1 VLRRNWWK
9 YNIDL
14 TLNKYKTLVFKR
26 NALILNIEEYIFNI
40 IKMMTEPI
48 LDTSGN
54 RYVLFPIKYSGVW
67 DMYKKAVASFWTVE
81 EISFSDADDWNKLT
95 SNEQK
100 FIENTLAFFAG
111 SDGIVNENL
120 VTRFY
125 NDIQIPE
132 AKAFYTFQMAI
143 ESIHS
148 ECYSLL
154 IDTYITDNQKKS
166 NLFNAIDNNPTIK
179 KKADW
184 AIKWI
189 QSSESFATRLI
200 AFAIVEGIFFSG
212 AFASIYYIK
221 EKGLLHSLTFSNELI
236 SRDESLHTEF
246 AIMLYSLLEN
256 KLCEDEV
263 HIIFKEAVDLE
274 IEFIVDTLEC
284 GLLGINADLMSEY
297 VKYVADRLLVQL
309 NYKKLYNIK
318 NCPLDFM
325 ERISITN
332 KSNFFEVR
340 VAEYSKATI
349 DKSKLNFTFTEDDDD
364 F

>member
-1 VLRRNWWK
+1 
-9 YNIDL
+9 
-14 TLNKYKTLVFKR
+14 
-26 NALILNIEEYIFNI
+26 
-40 IKMMTEPI
+40 MEPI
-48 LDTSGN
+48 LDSSTN
-54 RYVLFPIKYSGVW
+54 RFVLFPIKYNSVW
-67 DMYKKAVASFWTVE
+67 EMYKKAVASFWTVE
-81 EISFSDADDWNKLT
+81 EISFSDIEDWNKL
-95 SNEQK
+95 SANEQV

-125 NDIQIPE
+125 NDVQIPE

-154 IDTYITDNQKKS
+154 IDTYIKDSEKKHK
-166 NLFNAIDNNPTIK
+166 LFNAIDNNSTIK
-179 KKADW
+179 RKADW
-184 AIKWI
+184 ALKWI
-189 QSSESFATRLI
+189 SSTESFATRLI

-246 AIMLYSLLEN
+246 AILLYSLIQN
-256 KLCEDEV
+256 KLEESVV
-263 HIIFKEAVDLE
+263 HSIFEEAVALE
-274 IEFIVDTLEC
+274 IEFIVDTLQC
-284 GLLGINADLMSEY
+284 GLLGINADLMGEY
-297 VKYVADRLLVQL
+297 IKFVADRLLVQL
-309 NYKKLYNIK
+309 NYSKLYNIER
-318 NCPLDFM
+318 CPLDFM

-349 DKSKLNFTFTEDDDD
+349 DKSNLRFTFDENDEED

>member
-1 VLRRNWWK
+1 MMMK
-9 YNIDL
+9 DS
-14 TLNKYKTLVFKR
+14 
-26 NALILNIEEYIFNI
+26 ILQDN
-40 IKMMTEPI
+40 P
-48 LDTSGN
+48 N
-54 RYVLFPIKYSGVW
+54 RYVVFPIKYDSIW
-67 DMYKKAVASFWTVE
+67 RMYKKAVASFWTVE
-81 EISFSDADDWNKLT
+81 EISFNDTSDWDKL
-95 SNEQK
+95 SENEK
-100 FIENTLAFFAG
+100 HFIENTLAFFAA

-125 NDIQIPE
+125 SDVQIPE
-132 AKAFYTFQMAI
+132 AKAFYTFQMAM

-154 IDTYITDNQKKS
+154 IDTYITCNDKKKM
-166 NLFNAIDNNPTIK
+166 LFNAINENVCIK

-189 QSSESFATRLI
+189 DCNDSFNSRLI

-221 EKGLLHSLTFSNELI
+221 EKGILHSLTFSNELI

-246 AIMLYSLLEN
+246 AILLYSHLEN
-256 KLCEDEV
+256 RLSEEDT
-263 HIIFKEAVDLE
+263 HAIFQEAVDLE
-274 IEFIVDTLEC
+274 KEFIIDTLQC
-284 GLLGINADLMSEY
+284 NLLGLNKELMSSYIEY
-297 VKYVADRLLVQL
+297 VANRLLVQL
-309 NYKKLYNIK
+309 GYNKLFENVDK
-318 NCPLDFM
+318 CPLDFM

-340 VAEYSKATI
+340 VAEYSK
-349 DKSKLNFTFTEDDDD
+349 SMLNKENLSLKFDTDDD

>member
-1 VLRRNWWK
+1 
-9 YNIDL
+9 
-14 TLNKYKTLVFKR
+14 
-26 NALILNIEEYIFNI
+26 
-40 IKMMTEPI
+40 MSEPI
-48 LDTSGN
+48 LNPNGN
-54 RYVLFPIKYSGVW
+54 RFVIFPIQYANVW

-81 EISFSDADDWNKLT
+81 EISFSDIEDWNKLS
-95 SNEQK
+95 SNEQT

-125 NDIQIPE
+125 NDVQIPE

-143 ESIHS
+143 ESVHS

-154 IDTYITDNQKKS
+154 IDTYISDVKKKDQ
-166 NLFNAIDNNPTIK
+166 LFNAIDNNPTIK
-179 KKADW
+179 NKADW
-184 AIKWI
+184 ALRWI

-246 AIMLYSLLEN
+246 AILLYSLLEN
-256 KLCEDEV
+256 KLEETKV
-263 HIIFKEAVDLE
+263 HSIFEEAVQLE
-274 IEFIVDTLEC
+274 IDFIVNTLQC
-284 GLLGINADLMSEY
+284 GLLGINATLMSDY
-297 VKYVADRLLVQL
+297 IKYVADRLLVQL
-309 NYKKLYNIK
+309 KYRKLYNIEK
-318 NCPLDFM
+318 CPLDFM

-349 DKSKLNFTFTEDDDD
+349 DKTNLNFTFDELHDD

>member
-1 VLRRNWWK
+1 
-9 YNIDL
+9 
-14 TLNKYKTLVFKR
+14 
-26 NALILNIEEYIFNI
+26 
-40 IKMMTEPI
+40 MTEPI
-48 LDTSGN
+48 LDPSAN
-54 RYVLFPIKYSGVW
+54 RYVIFPIRYPSVW
-67 DMYKKAVASFWTVE
+67 EMYKKAVASFWTVE
-81 EISFSDADDWNKLT
+81 EISFSDAAEWDRLT
-95 SNEQK
+95 ENEQR

-143 ESIHS
+143 ESVHS

-154 IDTYITDNQKKS
+154 IDTYIADEQKKHS
-166 NLFNAIDNNPTIK
+166 LFNAMDNNPSIRA
-179 KKADW
+179 KADW
-184 AIKWI
+184 ALKWI
-189 QSSESFATRLI
+189 DSGDSFATRLV
-200 AFAIVEGIFFSG
+200 AFAVVEGIFFSG

-246 AIMLYSLLEN
+246 AILLYGLLEN
-256 KLCEDEV
+256 KLDESVV
-263 HIIFKEAVDLE
+263 HDLVREAVELE
-274 IEFIVDTLEC
+274 IAFVINTLQC

-297 VKYVADRLLVQL
+297 IRYVADRLLTQL
-309 NYKKLYNIK
+309 GYQKMYNIHH
-318 NCPLDFM
+318 CPLDFM

-349 DKSKLNFTFTEDDDD
+349 DKSQLTLSFADEED

>member
-1 VLRRNWWK
+1 
-9 YNIDL
+9 
-14 TLNKYKTLVFKR
+14 
-26 NALILNIEEYIFNI
+26 
-40 IKMMTEPI
+40 MTEPI
-48 LDTSGN
+48 LSTSNN
-54 RYVLFPIKYSGVW
+54 RFVLFPIKYSSVW

-81 EISFSDADDWNKLT
+81 EISFSDIEDWNKLT
-95 SNEQK
+95 QNEQL

-125 NDIQIPE
+125 NDVQIPE

-154 IDTYITDNQKKS
+154 IDTYISDETRKME
-166 NLFNAIDNNPTIK
+166 LFNAIDNNPTIK
-179 KKADW
+179 NKADW
-184 AIKWI
+184 ALKWI
-189 QSSESFATRLI
+189 DSSESFATRLV

-246 AIMLYSLLEN
+246 AILLYGLLEN
-256 KLCEDEV
+256 KLEESDV
-263 HIIFKEAVDLE
+263 HAIFEEAVQLE
-274 IEFIVDTLEC
+274 IDFVVNTLKC
-284 GLLGINADLMSEY
+284 GLLGINAGLMSDY
-297 VKYVADRLLVQL
+297 IKYVADRLLVQL
-309 NYKKLYNIK
+309 NYKKIYNIQ

-349 DKSKLNFTFTEDDDD
+349 DKSNLNFTFGDENED

>member
-1 VLRRNWWK
+1 M
-9 YNIDL
+9 
-14 TLNKYKTLVFKR
+14 
-26 NALILNIEEYIFNI
+26 ES
-40 IKMMTEPI
+40 I
-48 LDTSGN
+48 LDTSIN
-54 RYVLFPIKYSGVW
+54 RYVLFPIKYSSVW

-81 EISFSDADDWNKLT
+81 EISFSDTEDWNKLT
-95 SNEQK
+95 QNEQT

-154 IDTYITDNQKKS
+154 IDTYIKDAKKKH

-179 KKADW
+179 RKAEW

-189 QSSESFATRLI
+189 ESSESFGTRLI

-246 AIMLYSLLEN
+246 AILLYSLIEN
-256 KLCEDEV
+256 KLDEALV
-263 HIIFKEAVDLE
+263 HSIFEEAVQLE
-274 IEFIVDTLEC
+274 IDFIVNTLQC
-284 GLLGINADLMSEY
+284 GLLGINASLMTEY
-297 VKYVADRLLVQL
+297 IKYVADRLLVQL
-309 NYKKLYNIK
+309 NYNKLYNIER
-318 NCPLDFM
+318 CPLDFM

-349 DKSKLNFTFTEDDDD
+349 DKSNLQFTFNDENED

>member
-1 VLRRNWWK
+1 
-9 YNIDL
+9 
-14 TLNKYKTLVFKR
+14 
-26 NALILNIEEYIFNI
+26 
-40 IKMMTEPI
+40 MTEPI
-48 LDTSGN
+48 LSASGN
-54 RYVLFPIKYSGVW
+54 RFVLFPIKYPSVW
-67 DMYKKAVASFWTVE
+67 NMYKKAVASFWTVE
-81 EISFSDADDWNKLT
+81 EISFSDIEDWNKLT
-95 SNEQK
+95 ANEQI

-154 IDTYITDNQKKS
+154 IDTYISDEKRKME
-166 NLFNAIDNNPTIK
+166 LFNAIDNNPTIK
-179 KKADW
+179 NKADW
-184 AIKWI
+184 ALKWI
-189 QSSESFATRLI
+189 GSSESFATRLV

-246 AIMLYSLLEN
+246 AILLYGLLEN
-256 KLCEDEV
+256 KLEESAV
-263 HIIFKEAVDLE
+263 HAIFEEAVQLE
-274 IEFIVDTLEC
+274 IDFVVNTLKC
-284 GLLGINADLMSEY
+284 GLLGINAGLMSDY
-297 VKYVADRLLVQL
+297 IKFVADRLLVQL
-309 NYKKLYNIK
+309 NYKKIFNIQ

-349 DKSKLNFTFTEDDDD
+349 DKSNLNFTFGDENED

>member
-1 VLRRNWWK
+1 M
-9 YNIDL
+9 I
-14 TLNKYKTLVFKR
+14 
-26 NALILNIEEYIFNI
+26 
-40 IKMMTEPI
+40 EPI
-48 LDTSGN
+48 LDPSAN
-54 RYVLFPIKYSGVW
+54 RYVIFPIRYPSVW
-67 DMYKKAVASFWTVE
+67 EMYKKAVASFWTVE
-81 EISFSDADDWNKLT
+81 EISFSDAAEWDRLT
-95 SNEQK
+95 ENEQR

-143 ESIHS
+143 ESVHS

-154 IDTYITDNQKKS
+154 IDTYIANEQKKHS
-166 NLFNAIDNNPTIK
+166 LFNAMDNNPSIRA
-179 KKADW
+179 KADW
-184 AIKWI
+184 ALKWI
-189 QSSESFATRLI
+189 ESGDSFATRLV
-200 AFAIVEGIFFSG
+200 AFAVVEGIFFSG

-246 AIMLYSLLEN
+246 AILLYGLLEN
-256 KLCEDEV
+256 KLDETVV
-263 HIIFKEAVDLE
+263 HDLVREAVELE
-274 IEFIVDTLEC
+274 IAFVINTLQC
-284 GLLGINADLMSEY
+284 GLLGINANLMSDY
-297 VKYVADRLLVQL
+297 IRYVADRLLTQL
-309 NYKKLYNIK
+309 GYAKLFNIHH
-318 NCPLDFM
+318 CPLDFM

-349 DKSKLNFTFTEDDDD
+349 DKSQLTLSFAEEDD

>member
-1 VLRRNWWK
+1 
-9 YNIDL
+9 
-14 TLNKYKTLVFKR
+14 
-26 NALILNIEEYIFNI
+26 
-40 IKMMTEPI
+40 MTEPI
-48 LDTSGN
+48 LDPSAN
-54 RYVLFPIKYSGVW
+54 RYVIFPIRYPSVW
-67 DMYKKAVASFWTVE
+67 EMYKKAVASFWTVE
-81 EISFSDADDWNKLT
+81 EISFSDAAEWDRLT
-95 SNEQK
+95 ENEQR

-125 NDIQIPE
+125 NDVQIPE

-154 IDTYITDNQKKS
+154 IDTYIANEHKKH
-166 NLFNAIDNNPTIK
+166 NLFNAMDNNPSIRA
-179 KKADW
+179 KADW
-184 AIKWI
+184 ALKWI
-189 QSSESFATRLI
+189 ESGDSFATRLV
-200 AFAIVEGIFFSG
+200 AFAVVEGIFFSG

-246 AIMLYSLLEN
+246 AVLLYSLLEN
-256 KLCEDEV
+256 KLDETVV
-263 HIIFKEAVDLE
+263 HDLVREAVELE
-274 IEFIVDTLEC
+274 IAFVINTLQC
-284 GLLGINADLMSEY
+284 GLLGINADLMSDY
-297 VKYVADRLLVQL
+297 IRYVADRLLTQL
-309 NYKKLYNIK
+309 GYQKMYNIHH
-318 NCPLDFM
+318 CPLDFM

-349 DKSKLNFTFTEDDDD
+349 DKSQLTLSFADEEDD

>member
-1 VLRRNWWK
+1 ME
-9 YNIDL
+9 
-14 TLNKYKTLVFKR
+14 
-26 NALILNIEEYIFNI
+26 IE
-40 IKMMTEPI
+40 PL
-48 LDTSGN
+48 LDEKQN
-54 RYVLFPIKYSGVW
+54 RYVMFPIQYYSIW
-67 DMYKKAVASFWTVE
+67 DMYKKAVTAFWTVE
-81 EISFSDADDWNKLT
+81 EIDFSDAADWQKL
-95 SNEQK
+95 SENEQT

-154 IDTYITDNQKKS
+154 IDTYIKDESKKIK
-166 NLFNAIDNNPTIK
+166 LFNAMENNDTIQR
-179 KKADW
+179 KAEW
-184 AIKWI
+184 AIRWI
-189 QSSESFATRLI
+189 ESGDSFATRLV

-221 EKGLLHSLTFSNELI
+221 EKGLLRSLTFSNELI

-246 AIMLYSLLEN
+246 AILLYNLLNNRLSQET
-256 KLCEDEV
+256 V
-263 HIIFKEAVDLE
+263 HSIFQEAVQLE
-274 IEFIVDTLEC
+274 IEFITDTLKC
-284 GLLGINADLMSEY
+284 NLLGINSTLMTDY
-297 VKYVADRLLVQL
+297 IKYVADRLLVQL
-309 NYKKLYNIK
+309 KYDKLYDIQK
-318 NCPLDFM
+318 CPLDFM

-349 DKSKLNFTFTEDDDD
+349 DKTNLNLTFEESID

>member
-1 VLRRNWWK
+1 
-9 YNIDL
+9 
-14 TLNKYKTLVFKR
+14 
-26 NALILNIEEYIFNI
+26 
-40 IKMMTEPI
+40 MTEPI
-48 LDTSGN
+48 LNTSGN
-54 RYVLFPIKYSGVW
+54 RYVLFPIKYNNVW
-67 DMYKKAVASFWTVE
+67 NMYKKAVASFWTVE
-81 EISFSDADDWNKLT
+81 EISFSDIEDWNKLT
-95 SNEQK
+95 SNEK
-100 FIENTLAFFAG
+100 IFIENTLAFFAG

-125 NDIQIPE
+125 NDVQIPE

-143 ESIHS
+143 ESVHS

-154 IDTYITDNQKKS
+154 IDTYISDEKRKME
-166 NLFNAIDNNPTIK
+166 LFNAIDNNPTIK
-179 KKADW
+179 NKAEW
-184 AIKWI
+184 ALKWI
-189 QSSESFATRLI
+189 GSSESFATRLI

-221 EKGLLHSLTFSNELI
+221 EKGILHSLTFSNELI

-246 AIMLYSLLEN
+246 AILLYGLLEN
-256 KLCEDEV
+256 KLEESYV
-263 HIIFKEAVDLE
+263 HAIFEEAIQLE
-274 IEFIVDTLEC
+274 IDFVVDTLKC
-284 GLLGINADLMSEY
+284 GLLGINAGLMSDY
-297 VKYVADRLLVQL
+297 IKYVADRLLVQL
-309 NYKKLYNIK
+309 NYQKIYNIN

-349 DKSKLNFTFTEDDDD
+349 DKSNLSFTFNDENED

>member
-1 VLRRNWWK
+1 MN
-9 YNIDL
+9 
-14 TLNKYKTLVFKR
+14 
-26 NALILNIEEYIFNI
+26 
-40 IKMMTEPI
+40 EPI
-48 LDTSGN
+48 LKQHNN
-54 RYVLFPIKYSGVW
+54 RYVLFPIKYNNIW

-81 EISFSDADDWNKLT
+81 EISFTDVDDWNKLT
-95 SNEQK
+95 KNEQI
-100 FIENTLAFFAG
+100 FLENTLAFFAA

-125 NDIQIPE
+125 NDVEIPE

-154 IDTYITDNQKKS
+154 IDTYISDSSKKHD
-166 NLFNAIDNNPTIK
+166 LFNSINCNETIK
-179 KKADW
+179 NKAEW

-189 QSSESFATRLI
+189 QSSDSFATRLI
-200 AFAIVEGIFFSG
+200 AFAIVEGVFFSG

-246 AIMLYSLLEN
+246 AILLYNLLEN
-256 KLCEDEV
+256 KLEENKV
-263 HIIFKEAVDLE
+263 HSIFEEAVNLE
-274 IEFIVDTLEC
+274 IDFIVNTLQC
-284 GLLGINADLMSEY
+284 GLLGLNADLMSEY
-297 VKYVADRLLVQL
+297 IKFVADRLLTQL
-309 NYKKLYNIK
+309 RYNKLYNIST
-318 NCPLDFM
+318 CPLDFM
-325 ERISITN
+325 ERISLTN

-340 VAEYSKATI
+340 VAEYSKANI
-349 DKSKLNFTFTEDDDD
+349 DKSKIKLTFDNLED

>member
-1 VLRRNWWK
+1 
-9 YNIDL
+9 
-14 TLNKYKTLVFKR
+14 
-26 NALILNIEEYIFNI
+26 
-40 IKMMTEPI
+40 MTEPI
-48 LDTSGN
+48 LDPSAN
-54 RYVLFPIKYSGVW
+54 RYVIFPIRYPSVW
-67 DMYKKAVASFWTVE
+67 EMYKKAVASFWTVE
-81 EISFSDADDWNKLT
+81 EISFSDAAEWDRLT
-95 SNEQK
+95 ENEQR

-143 ESIHS
+143 ESVHS

-154 IDTYITDNQKKS
+154 IDTYIADEQKKHS
-166 NLFNAIDNNPTIK
+166 LFNAMDNNPSIRA
-179 KKADW
+179 KADW
-184 AIKWI
+184 ALKWI
-189 QSSESFATRLI
+189 DSGDSFATRLV
-200 AFAIVEGIFFSG
+200 AFAVVEGIFFSG

-246 AIMLYSLLEN
+246 AILLYGLLEN
-256 KLCEDEV
+256 KLDESVV
-263 HIIFKEAVDLE
+263 HDLVREAVELE
-274 IEFIVDTLEC
+274 IAFVINTLQC

-297 VKYVADRLLVQL
+297 IRYVADRLLTQL
-309 NYKKLYNIK
+309 GYQKMYNIHH
-318 NCPLDFM
+318 CPLDFM

-349 DKSKLNFTFTEDDDD
+349 DKSQLTLSFADEEDD

>member
-1 VLRRNWWK
+1 MN
-9 YNIDL
+9 
-14 TLNKYKTLVFKR
+14 
-26 NALILNIEEYIFNI
+26 
-40 IKMMTEPI
+40 EPI
-48 LDTSGN
+48 LNENNN
-54 RYVLFPIKYSGVW
+54 RYVLFPIKYDNIW

-81 EISFSDADDWNKLT
+81 EISFTDVDDWNKLT
-95 SNEQK
+95 NNEQT
-100 FIENTLAFFAG
+100 FLENTLAFFAA

-125 NDIQIPE
+125 NDVQIPE

-143 ESIHS
+143 ESVHS

-154 IDTYITDNQKKS
+154 IDTYISDSSKKH
-166 NLFNAIDNNPTIK
+166 NLFNSMESNETIK
-179 KKADW
+179 NKAEW

-189 QSSESFATRLI
+189 QSSDSFATRLI

-246 AIMLYSLLEN
+246 AVLLYSLLEN
-256 KLCEDEV
+256 KLEEEKIHSIVED
-263 HIIFKEAVDLE
+263 AVNLE
-274 IEFIVDTLEC
+274 IEFIVNTLQC
-284 GLLGINADLMSEY
+284 GLLGLNADLMSEY
-297 VKYVADRLLVQL
+297 IKFVADRLLTQL
-309 NYKKLYNIK
+309 KYNKLYNT
-318 NCPLDFM
+318 NRCPLDFM
-325 ERISITN
+325 ERISLTN

-340 VAEYSKATI
+340 VAEYSKANI
-349 DKSKLNFTFTEDDDD
+349 DKSKINLTFDNVDD

>member
-1 VLRRNWWK
+1 M
-9 YNIDL
+9 Y
-14 TLNKYKTLVFKR
+14 LNLSLLYIIMMKDS
-26 NALILNIEEYIFNI
+26 ILQDN
-40 IKMMTEPI
+40 P
-48 LDTSGN
+48 N
-54 RYVLFPIKYSGVW
+54 RYVVFPIKYDSIW
-67 DMYKKAVASFWTVE
+67 RMYKKAVASFWTVE
-81 EISFSDADDWNKLT
+81 EISFNDTSDWDKL
-95 SNEQK
+95 SENEK
-100 FIENTLAFFAG
+100 HFIENTLAFFAA

-125 NDIQIPE
+125 SDVQIPE
-132 AKAFYTFQMAI
+132 AKAFYTFQMAM

-154 IDTYITDNQKKS
+154 IDTYITCNDKKKQ
-166 NLFNAIDNNPTIK
+166 LFNAINENVCIK

-189 QSSESFATRLI
+189 DCNDSFNSRLI

-221 EKGLLHSLTFSNELI
+221 EKGILHSLTFSNELI

-246 AIMLYSLLEN
+246 AILLYSHLEN
-256 KLCEDEV
+256 RLSEEET
-263 HIIFKEAVDLE
+263 HAIFQEAVDLE
-274 IEFIVDTLEC
+274 KEFIVDTLQC
-284 GLLGINADLMSEY
+284 NLLGLNKELMSSYIEY
-297 VKYVADRLLVQL
+297 VANRLLVQL
-309 NYKKLYNIK
+309 GYNKLFENVDK
-318 NCPLDFM
+318 CPLDFM

-340 VAEYSKATI
+340 VAEYSK
-349 DKSKLNFTFTEDDDD
+349 SMLNKENLSLKFDTDDD

>member
-1 VLRRNWWK
+1 ME
-9 YNIDL
+9 
-14 TLNKYKTLVFKR
+14 
-26 NALILNIEEYIFNI
+26 IE
-40 IKMMTEPI
+40 PL
-48 LDTSGN
+48 LDENQN
-54 RYVLFPIKYSGVW
+54 RYVMFPIQYYSIW
-67 DMYKKAVASFWTVE
+67 DMYKKAVSAFWTVE
-81 EISFSDADDWNKLT
+81 EIDFSDAADWQKL
-95 SNEQK
+95 SENEQT

-154 IDTYITDNQKKS
+154 IDTYIKDENRKIK
-166 NLFNAIDNNPTIK
+166 LFNAMENNETIK
-179 KKADW
+179 RKADW

-189 QSSESFATRLI
+189 ESGDSFATRLV

-246 AIMLYSLLEN
+246 AILLYNLLNNRLSQET
-256 KLCEDEV
+256 V
-263 HIIFKEAVDLE
+263 HSIFQEAVQLE
-274 IEFIVDTLEC
+274 IEFITDTLKC
-284 GLLGINADLMSEY
+284 NLLGINSTLMTDY
-297 VKYVADRLLVQL
+297 IKYVANRLLVQL
-309 NYKKLYNIK
+309 KYDKLYDVEK
-318 NCPLDFM
+318 CPLDFM

-349 DKSKLNFTFTEDDDD
+349 DKTNLNLSFEENID

>member
-1 VLRRNWWK
+1 MSS
-9 YNIDL
+9 I
-14 TLNKYKTLVFKR
+14 T
-26 NALILNIEEYIFNI
+26 E
-40 IKMMTEPI
+40 EPI
-48 LDTSGN
+48 LKGDNS
-54 RYVLFPIKYSGVW
+54 RYVVFPIKYNSVW
-67 DMYKKAVASFWTVE
+67 EMYKKAVASFWTVE
-81 EISFSDADDWNKLT
+81 EISFSDASEWNRL
-95 SNEQK
+95 SENEQR

-154 IDTYITDNQKKS
+154 IDTYIEDETKKHK
-166 NLFNAIDNNPTIK
+166 LFNAIDNNPTIK
-179 KKADW
+179 RKADW

-189 QSSESFATRLI
+189 QSTECFATRLI

-221 EKGLLHSLTFSNELI
+221 EKGILHSLTFSNELI

-246 AIMLYSLLEN
+246 AILLYSLLEN
-256 KLCEDEV
+256 KLSESAV
-263 HIIFKEAVDLE
+263 HNIFKEAVDLE
-274 IEFIVDTLEC
+274 IEFIVDTLKC
-284 GLLGINADLMSEY
+284 DLLGINSGLMK
-297 VKYVADRLLVQL
+297 KYIQFVADRLLVQL
-309 NYKKLYNIK
+309 GYSKLYNIDR
-318 NCPLDFM
+318 CPLDFM

-349 DKSKLNFTFTEDDDD
+349 DKSNLQLSFDTVED

>member
-1 VLRRNWWK
+1 
-9 YNIDL
+9 
-14 TLNKYKTLVFKR
+14 
-26 NALILNIEEYIFNI
+26 
-40 IKMMTEPI
+40 MTEPI
-48 LDTSGN
+48 LSTSNN
-54 RYVLFPIKYSGVW
+54 RFVLFPIKYSSVW

-81 EISFSDADDWNKLT
+81 EISFSDIEDWNKLT
-95 SNEQK
+95 QNEQL

-125 NDIQIPE
+125 NDVQIPE

-154 IDTYITDNQKKS
+154 IDTYISDEKRKTE
-166 NLFNAIDNNPTIK
+166 LFNAIDNNPTIK
-179 KKADW
+179 NKADW
-184 AIKWI
+184 ALKWI
-189 QSSESFATRLI
+189 DSSESFATRLV

-246 AIMLYSLLEN
+246 AILLYGLLEN
-256 KLCEDEV
+256 KLEESDV
-263 HIIFKEAVDLE
+263 HAIFEEAVQLE
-274 IEFIVDTLEC
+274 IDFVVNTLKC
-284 GLLGINADLMSEY
+284 GLLGINAGLMSDY
-297 VKYVADRLLVQL
+297 IKYVADRLLVQL
-309 NYKKLYNIK
+309 NYKKIYNIQ

-349 DKSKLNFTFTEDDDD
+349 DKSNLNFTFGDENED

>member
-1 VLRRNWWK
+1 
-9 YNIDL
+9 
-14 TLNKYKTLVFKR
+14 
-26 NALILNIEEYIFNI
+26 
-40 IKMMTEPI
+40 M
-48 LDTSGN
+48 
-54 RYVLFPIKYSGVW
+54 FPIQYYSIW
-67 DMYKKAVASFWTVE
+67 DMYKKAVSSFWTVE
-81 EISFSDADDWNKLT
+81 EINFSDAHEWNKL
-95 SNEQK
+95 SPNEQT

-154 IDTYITDNQKKS
+154 IDTYVKDPNKK
-166 NLFNAIDNNPTIK
+166 NDLFNAMEKNATIR

-189 QSSESFATRLI
+189 ESTDSFATRLV

-212 AFASIYYIK
+212 AFASIYFIK
-221 EKGLLHSLTFSNELI
+221 EKGLLNSLTFSNELI

-246 AIMLYSLLEN
+246 AILLYNLLINRLDQET
-256 KLCEDEV
+256 V
-263 HIIFKEAVDLE
+263 HAIFEEAVELE
-274 IEFIVDTLEC
+274 IEFITDTLKC
-284 GLLGINADLMSEY
+284 NLLGINANLMTDY
-297 VKYVADRLLVQL
+297 IKFVANRLLVQL
-309 NYKKLYNIK
+309 KYDKLYDVEK
-318 NCPLDFM
+318 CPLDFM

-340 VAEYSKATI
+340 VAEYSKAHI
-349 DKSKLNFTFTEDDDD
+349 DKTNLKLSFQENGLD